1 MPSNVDLRG
10 QGNRHHHTA
19 QIGYLDQTFIV
30 GTALTT
36 TSGQP
41 TGLLIPTAAGTYNFQ
56 IGSLPAGARILR
68 ASMVTGTAIAGSTM
82 TTQLGIASAD
92 TSLTSA
98 LTTGTAAGWAA
109 FTLSASANLYVLTE
123 QRPIWAQLVLA
134 GTLTA
139 LQTDLI
145 LEYAVVHGP
154 QSQF

>member
-1 MPSNVDLRG
+1 MASNIDLRG
-10 QGNRHHHTA
+10 QGNRHHFTA
-19 QIGYLDQTFIV
+19 QISYLDQTFLV
-30 GTALTT
+30 GTPLTST
-36 TSGQP
+36 PGQP

-56 IGSLPAGARILR
+56 IGNLPAGARILR
-68 ASMVTGTAIAGSTM
+68 ANMVTGIAIAGSTM
-82 TTQLGIASAD
+82 TTRLGTSSGD

-98 LTTGTAAGWAA
+98 LTTGTAVGVAP
-109 FTLSASANLYVLTE
+109 FTLSATANLYVVTE
-123 QRPIWAQLVLA
+123 QTQIWAQLILA